1 MICAGVISS
10 VFNPSDFI
18 DVYRWYDASD
28 TSSITSTTV
37 GSVTYVTGWNDKSG
51 NNYHATDPGSATT
64 SPTLSTSNAGL
75 TSINFGSSGETYDLK
90 LATDASIWDK
100 FQTTTFYSIRKG
112 SVQNFDGCVTG
123 WLFRYKAVT
132 IGGSGIQIGG
142 SVSDFWWTTNKQ
154 SSLWG
159 KSGAWNATDSNSAW
173 TEKSI
178 GTSDIDFIVCH
189 QQNHQQEDADCV
201 FKLFFNNEDAI
212 SPSESTSAVNARLD
226 IFSGTDAADGQTKDK
241 IADFAA
247 KHYLGGAAD
256 TTFSSNNSN
265 NRLPF
270 NTQTPYKGHIM
281 ELIEYDRI
289 LSEQEIKTVVGHLM
303 GKWRVS

>member
-1 MICAGVISS
+1 MMSAGVVAS
-10 VFNPSDFI
+10 VFNPSDFV

-28 TSSITSTTV
+28 TSTITSTTLA
-37 GSVTYVTGWNDKSG
+37 GTTYVSAWNDKSG
-51 NNYHATDPGSATT
+51 NNYHGTNSGSSTE
-64 SPTLSTSNAGL
+64 SPTISTSNAGL
-75 TSINFGSSGETYDLK
+75 TSINFGSQGEVYDLK
-90 LATDASIWDK
+90 FATDASIWDK

-112 SVQNFDGCVTG
+112 SAQFFDGCVDG
-123 WLFRYKAVT
+123 SLFRFKSVT
-132 IGGSGIQIGG
+132 SGASGIQIGG
-142 SVSDFWWTTNKQ
+142 SGSDFWWTTNKQ

-159 KSGAWNATDSNSAW
+159 KSGSWNATDSNSAW

-189 QQNHQQEDADCV
+189 QQNHQQADADCV

-212 SPSESTSAVNARLD
+212 SPNEGTQAVAARTD

-241 IADFAA
+241 ITDFAA

-256 TTFSSNNSN
+256 TSLTSNNSN
-265 NRLPF
+265 NRLAF
-270 NTQTPYKGHIM
+270 NAQSPYKGHIM

-289 LSEQEIKTVVGHLM
+289 LSEQEIKTVIGHLM